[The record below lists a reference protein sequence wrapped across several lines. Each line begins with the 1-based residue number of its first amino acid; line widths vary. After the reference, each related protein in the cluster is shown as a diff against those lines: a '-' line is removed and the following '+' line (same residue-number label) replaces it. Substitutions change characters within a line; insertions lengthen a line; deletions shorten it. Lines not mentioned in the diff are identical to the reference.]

1 MRIKMKLA
9 QHGMGMQEGTIVQW
23 HKQEGESFAIG
34 DLLLE
39 VETAKSN
46 VEIEAEAAGTVIQ
59 ILAQVGEEVPV
70 GGLLAELDIQS

>member
-23 HKQEGESFAIG
+23 HKQEGESFAVG

-39 VETAKSN
+39 VETAKST
-46 VEIEAEAAGTVIQ
+46 VEIEAEAAGTLVRI
-59 ILAQVGEEVPV
+59 IAQPGQEVPV
-70 GGLLAELDIQS
+70 GDFLAEIDV

>member
-39 VETAKSN
+39 VETAKST
-46 VEIEAEAAGTVIQ
+46 VEIEAEAAGTLVRI
-59 ILAQVGEEVPV
+59 IAQPGDEVPV
-70 GGLLAELDIQS
+70 GEFLAEIDV